1 MKFAT
6 NNKKI
11 KIFKIGNK
19 FCFKQFFNDK
29 EIFNELS
36 DYYNDKKFRFEYDS
50 TNGVEKL
57 TKQLFSAGFETSF
70 IEDFNEYLV
79 KIDRYKK
86 YGSILK
92 NSIEYTELGG
102 NRIFLM
108 KDMMSVELAI
118 EQGAEKYTDEI
129 DVERLIL

>member
-1 MKFAT
+1 MEWK
-6 NNKKI
+6 
-11 KIFKIGNK
+11 
-19 FCFKQFFNDK
+19 
-29 EIFNELS
+29 
-36 DYYNDKKFRFEYDS
+36 
-50 TNGVEKL
+50 
-57 TKQLFSAGFETSF
+57 
-70 IEDFNEYLV
+70 
-79 KIDRYKK
+79 DRYKK